1 LRNDAGRAIEWAHA
15 GKALDQAVQSLIQD
29 LQKLNQKVK

>member
-1 LRNDAGRAIEWAHA
+1 LRNDAGRAIEWALA
-15 GKALDQAVQSLIQD
+15 GKALDQVQSLIQY